1 MEEKN
6 TCRVLMGQPEGKKS
20 LGRTRHRWEDGIETD
35 ENVDLCICLAGD
47 VLKMTNGVLG
57 VLKCSDF
64 LE

>member
-1 MEEKN
+1 
-6 TCRVLMGQPEGKKS
+6 VIFEGKKS